1 MEKRIL
7 IIASLPESL
16 INFRG
21 DLIRYFLKNNFEVHV
36 AAPEIKQCPRTCS
49 TLENLN
55 VKIHET
61 ILKRNKISLLDDIAY
76 MFNLVKI
83 IREVKP
89 SHLLT
94 YTIKPVV
101 YGSLAA
107 KICRVPRIN
116 AMITGVGLVFQK
128 GGLRGILLKNL
139 VTWLYRVSLS
149 NIKTVIFQNPDDRCY
164 FLKSRI
170 VTDERCTAIVDGSGV
185 NLDYF
190 SPKELPKKMSFLMIA
205 RLLKEKGIREYLQAA
220 DMVKMKYP
228 DVEFGLLGWF
238 DDEGNSFTFD
248 ELNNYLESGSVN
260 YFGRCEDVRPFIA
273 GSSVYV
279 LPSYREGTPRTV
291 LEAMAMGRPIIT
303 TDAPGC
309 KETILDSVNGYL
321 VPVGSANLLALAMM
335 KFIENP
341 KDVEQMGAA
350 SLKIVQEKYDVHIIN
365 EAMFSLITE

>member
-7 IIASLPESL
+7 ILASLPESL

-21 DLIRYFLKNNFEVHV
+21 DLIRHFLANSFEVHV
-36 AAPEIKQCPRTCS
+36 AAPEIRLCEQTYS
-49 TLENLN
+49 TLQSLN
-55 VKIHET
+55 VKVHE
-61 ILKRNKISLLDDIAY
+61 ISLKRNKISPLNDITY
-76 MFNLVKI
+76 MLKLVKI
-83 IREVKP
+83 IKEVRP
-89 SHLLT
+89 SYLLA

-101 YGSLAA
+101 YGSIAA
-107 KICRVPRIN
+107 KMCRVPRIN
-116 AMITGVGLVFQK
+116 AMITGVGSVFQK
-128 GGLRGILLKNL
+128 RGLKGTILKKL
-139 VTWLYRVSLS
+139 VNWLYWMSLS
-149 NIKTVIFQNPDDRCY
+149 NINKIIFQNCDDRHY
-164 FLKSRI
+164 FVQSRI
-170 VTDERCTAIVDGSGV
+170 ITDERCTAIVDGSGV

-309 KETILDSVNGYL
+309 KETTLDSVNGYL

-350 SLKIVQEKYDVHIIN
+350 SLKIVQEKYDVNIIN